1 MNRIK
6 DLFSL
11 DLRALA
17 LMRVA
22 LGLILIFDLSI
33 RFSDLIAFYSDDG
46 VFPREAVIMLMNQKH
61 FLSLHFI
68 SGEPY
73 IISALFVIAYWCA
86 FHVLIG
92 KQARIYVAL
101 SWLLLLS
108 IQNRNTLIGQAGDD
122 VLRLALMWGMFL
134 PLQEYYSWDC
144 RKKEKTSNT
153 NYFSWATVG
162 LTMLIFSLYFFSGC
176 MKTSPEWTSDYT
188 AVYYALGLDQIALP
202 AGKWLYNYPA
212 ALKAITAI
220 VYYVEFLGPFLLFIF
235 WKKNFFRLVF
245 FILFVCFHLGLSAT
259 LFIGFFPAIV
269 VAVLIGFLPSNA
281 LDLINR
287 KIEKKLFKREALE
300 VNENVEFSKNPKW
313 KGVVSSSLLAL
324 LCLHQLLWNCKSVG
338 WVSSSTIP
346 LQSIA
351 WNLRLDQSWG
361 MFAPGV
367 FKEDGWFVFEGI
379 TKDKAIIDISRDG
392 QKVRYGKP
400 QNISSM
406 FKNDRWRKYTENL
419 LMKRNHELRLYYAA
433 YLYRKWMERH
443 PEMPIEGLRLVY
455 MKEMTLPDYKFSEP
469 KREVLLEWHPQL

>member
-1 MNRIK
+1 
-6 DLFSL
+6 
-11 DLRALA
+11 
-17 LMRVA
+17 
-22 LGLILIFDLSI
+22 
-33 RFSDLIAFYSDDG
+33 
-46 VFPREAVIMLMNQKH
+46 
-61 FLSLHFI
+61 
-68 SGEPY
+68 
-73 IISALFVIAYWCA
+73 
-86 FHVLIG
+86 
-92 KQARIYVAL
+92 
-101 SWLLLLS
+101 
-108 IQNRNTLIGQAGDD
+108 
-122 VLRLALMWGMFL
+122 
-134 PLQEYYSWDC
+134 
-144 RKKEKTSNT
+144 
-153 NYFSWATVG
+153 
-162 LTMLIFSLYFFSGC
+162 

-220 VYYVEFLGPFLLFIF
+220 VYYVELLGPFLLFIF

>member
-17 LMRVA
+17 LMRIA

-33 RFSDLIAFYSDDG
+33 RLSDLTAFYGDSG
-46 VFPREAVIMLMNQKH
+46 VLPREAVIMLLNQKD
-61 FLSLHFI
+61 FLSLHFL

-73 IISALFVIAYWCA
+73 VIAALFLIAFWCA

-92 KQARIYVAL
+92 KQSKVYVAL

-144 RKKEKTSNT
+144 RNKEKSSGT

-162 LTMLIFSLYFFSGC
+162 LTLLIFSLYFFSAC
-176 MKTSPEWTSDYT
+176 MKTSPEWTSEYT

-202 AGKWLYNYPA
+202 AGKWLYSYPT
-212 ALKAITAI
+212 ALKVMTAVI
-220 VYYVEFLGPFLLFIF
+220 YYIELLGPFLLFIF

-245 FILFVCFHLGLSAT
+245 FTLFVCFHLGLSAT

-269 VAVLIGFLPSNA
+269 IAVLIGFLPSA
-281 LDLINR
+281 AMDVINR
-287 KIEKKLFKREALE
+287 TLEKKLFKRVALS
-300 VNENVEFSKNPKW
+300 VNEHTEFSKNQKW

-324 LCLHQLLWNCKSVG
+324 LCVHQFVWNCKSVG
-338 WVSSSTIP
+338 WVSPSLIP
-346 LQSIA
+346 LQTVA

-379 TKDKAIIDISRDG
+379 TKEQTVIDISRDG
-392 QKVRYGKP
+392 QQVRYGKP
-400 QNISSM
+400 KFISAM

-419 LMKRNHELRLYYAA
+419 LMKRNHELRFYYAA
-433 YLYRKWMERH
+433 YLYRNWTERH

-455 MKEMTLPDYKFSEP
+455 MKELTLPDYRFSEP
-469 KREVLLEWHPQL
+469 KREVLLEWYP